1 MRWFKKP
8 SRGEDALSGTFEAE
22 QRISDILK
30 PAHIK
35 LNAEGIDRDEVIEE
49 LVDLLVQTGDI
60 KERKTA
66 VRALLAREEMGSTGI
81 GKGVAVPHAKQ
92 ESIEK
97 ICAALAISQSGL
109 EFDSADGKPV
119 HIVFLLLSQADN
131 PGPSLRALVEIA
143 QLIHNPH
150 VIARLLAAKSPAEV
164 LDTIRSEE

>member
-8 SRGEDALSGTFEAE
+8 SRGEDALSGTVEAE

-35 LNAEGIDRDEVIEE
+35 LGAEAVDRDEVIEE
-49 LVDLLVQTGDI
+49 LVDLLVQTGDVGN
-60 KERKTA
+60 RKAA

-81 GKGVAVPHAKQ
+81 GKGAAVPHAKDA
-92 ESIEK
+92 SIER
-97 ICAALAISQSGL
+97 ICAALAISQNGL

-119 HIVFLLLSQADN
+119 HIVFLLLSRADN

-143 QLIHNPH
+143 QLIQNSH
-150 VIARLLAAKSPAEV
+150 VMARLLAAKSPAEV
-164 LDTIRSEE
+164 LDIIRSEE